1 MLILKLMVVFDVLPI
16 SDIISFGAVAV
27 NDLTHPRKILY
38 DKALVFCLACE
49 AEARHMYFSGG
60 GVVVVIVVGGGVNFF
75 VFRSFSET
83 IRARAMK
90 LGSCIHLEE
99 LWSTLCSV
107 LRLDL
112 LFTVH

>member
-1 MLILKLMVVFDVLPI
+1 MFDMTI
-16 SDIISFGAVAV
+16 FSD
-27 NDLTHPRKILY
+27 
-38 DKALVFCLACE
+38 CLACE
-49 AEARHMYFSGG
+49 AEARHMYCFSGG
-60 GVVVVIVVGGGVNFF
+60 VIVVVGVNFF
-75 VFRSFSET
+75 VFRSFSSET

-99 LWSTLCSV
+99 LSSTLCSV